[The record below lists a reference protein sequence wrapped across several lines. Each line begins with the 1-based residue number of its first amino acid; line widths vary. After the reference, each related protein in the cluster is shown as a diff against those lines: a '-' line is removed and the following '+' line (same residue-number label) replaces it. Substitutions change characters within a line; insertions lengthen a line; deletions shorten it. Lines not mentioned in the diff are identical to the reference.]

1 MDTTGEKLD
10 DSSKSDRKH
19 ATQPLRYRTK
29 SFWLL
34 GLYVLLLVVP
44 WALTCVLAQRP
55 INARSYLR
63 QEGFTDGQVSTMRNW
78 KIAVDVLNAIAGLIT
93 SKQHTMYPIS
103 YSLLTP

>member
-1 MDTTGEKLD
+1 MTLPPTLPRDSKMDRMVKWLQKP
-10 DSSKSDRKH
+10 SKSDRKH
-19 ATQPLRYRTK
+19 ASQPLRYRTK

-34 GLYVLLLVVP
+34 GFYVSLLVVP

-93 SKQHTMYPIS
+93 SK
-103 YSLLTP
+103 